1 MKTAPKNITVTQ
13 KKIIWSI
20 ARKSLCLDDSTL
32 YACIME
38 MFGAERM
45 SALTAAQADLLIKEL
60 RRKECGL
67 GDRLTALQYRG
78 ITRRAKD
85 LGWSLQ
91 GLHQFIKNE
100 TSMDELSWLTVEQA
114 RFVITGM
121 EKIRKWRETHPKE
134 EIIDGVQ

>member
-1 MKTAPKNITVTQ
+1 MAAPKNITAIQ

-20 ARKSLCLDDSTL
+20 ARKSLGLDGSTL

-45 SALTAAQADLLIKEL
+45 SALSAAQADLLILEL
-60 RRKECGL
+60 RRKEYRL

-78 ITRRAKD
+78 ITRRAKE
-85 LGWSLQ
+85 LGWSLV
-91 GLHQFIKNE
+91 GLRQFIKNE
-100 TSMDELSWLTVEQA
+100 TGIDELSWLTVEQA

-121 EKIRKWRETHPKE
+121 EKIKKWRQTHPE
-134 EIIDGVQ
+134 EKIDGVQ

>member
-60 RRKECGL
+60 RRKEYKL
-67 GDRLTALQYRG
+67 GDRLTAPQYRG
-78 ITRRAKD
+78 IVRRSEE
-85 LGWSLQ
+85 LGWARKE
-91 GLHQFIKNE
+91 LHEFIKKE
-100 TSMDELSWLTVEQA
+100 TGTDALEWLTVEQA
-114 RFVITGM
+114 RFVITGL
-121 EKIRKWRETHPKE
+121 EKVKKWRT
-134 EIIDGVQ
+134 VRT